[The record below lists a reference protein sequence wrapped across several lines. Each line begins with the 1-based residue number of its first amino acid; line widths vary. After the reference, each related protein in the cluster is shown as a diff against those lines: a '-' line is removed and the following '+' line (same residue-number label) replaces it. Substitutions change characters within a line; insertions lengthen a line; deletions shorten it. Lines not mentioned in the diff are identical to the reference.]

1 MSTTSPSYRGSFPL
15 TPPVK
20 MQSPKPPA
28 MAASPGMLTGTGSPR
43 LTVIDAAKT
52 TKPIDVKGKRKTKVT
67 ESR

>member
-1 MSTTSPSYRGSFPL
+1 
-15 TPPVK
+15 
-20 MQSPKPPA
+20 